1 MPEKILIVDDD
12 LETLRLVGLM
22 LQRQGYDIVAANN
35 GSQALN
41 QVSKEKP
48 DLIILDVMMPDIDG
62 YQVTRQL
69 RSSPETQYIPIL
81 MFTAKNQVD
90 DKVTGYEAGVDDFV
104 SKPIHP
110 AELGAHVKALIARN
124 KSRASTTNK
133 GYLLGVIS
141 PKGGLGVSSVV
152 LNLCISLYDRY
163 KIESV
168 AMELYSGRGSW
179 AVELGQEKQ
188 AGLQNLLAM
197 PAAEIKVDS
206 IEKQLYYSSY
216 GVRLLMASNQI
227 NDLKFLKAEQQLE
240 TILQHLPSL
249 SKFTVLDFGSGYLS
263 NLPKLLTYC
272 NELVIITEPFPD
284 SVERVAHMLKDFSQ
298 YGFGKSKPVNV
309 ISVNR
314 VRADMQI
321 SITQM
326 QEVFGQSVM
335 EVIPPAPEI
344 SYQAA
349 VRNIPMIKIQPDSL
363 MAHQI
368 SRVADVISKHI
379 AA

>member
-1 MPEKILIVDDD
+1 MSEKILIVDDD

-41 QVSKEKP
+41 QVTKEKP

-62 YQVTRQL
+62 YEVTKQL
-69 RSSPETQYIPIL
+69 RNNPETQYIPIL

-90 DKVTGYEAGVDDFV
+90 DKVAGYEAGVDDFV

-124 KSRASTTNK
+124 KSRATTSNK
-133 GYLLGVIS
+133 GHIIGIIG
-141 PKGGLGVSSVV
+141 PRGGLGVSTIV

-168 AMELYSGRGSW
+168 AMELHSGRGSW
-179 AVELGQEKQ
+179 AAELGQEKQ

-197 PAAEIKVDS
+197 PSTEINAEN
-206 IEKQLYYSSY
+206 IENQLYYSTF

-227 NDLKFLKAEQQLE
+227 YDLKYLKAEQQME
-240 TILQHLPSL
+240 AILQHLPSL
-249 SKFTVLDFGSGYLS
+249 AKLSVVDFGSGYLP

-272 NELVIITEPFPD
+272 NELIIVTEPYPF
-284 SVERVAHMLKDFSQ
+284 SVDMVAKMMKDYAQ
-298 YGFGKSKPVNV
+298 YGFGKSKPIN
-309 ISVNR
+309 ILSVNR
-314 VRADMQI
+314 IRADMQI
-321 SITQM
+321 SVTQM
-326 QEVFGQSVM
+326 QDIFGQSVV

-344 SYQAA
+344 AYQSA
-349 VRNIPMIKIQPDSL
+349 VRNTPMIKVQPESL
-363 MAHQI
+363 VAHQI

>member
-1 MPEKILIVDDD
+1 MSEKILIVDDD

-69 RSSPETQYIPIL
+69 RSNPVTQYIPIL

-90 DKVTGYEAGVDDFV
+90 DKVAGYEAGVDDFV

-124 KSRASTTNK
+124 KSRATPTAK
-133 GYLLGVIS
+133 GYVLGVIS
-141 PKGGLGVSSVV
+141 PRGGLGVSTVV

-163 KIESV
+163 KIESI
-168 AMELYSGRGSW
+168 AMEVHSGKGTW
-179 AVELGQEKQ
+179 AYELNQEKQ

-197 PAAEIKVDS
+197 PAGEIKPSS
-206 IEKQLYYSSY
+206 IEKQLYYTSY
-216 GVRLLMASNQI
+216 GVRLLMASNLHT
-227 NDLKFLKAEQQLE
+227 DLKYMKSEQQME
-240 TILQHLPSL
+240 TILQNLPSL
-249 SKFTVLDFGSGYLS
+249 AKFSVLDLGSGYLP
-263 NLPKLLTYC
+263 NLLKALTFC
-272 NELVIITEPFPD
+272 NEILIVTEPYPA
-284 SVERVAHMLKDFSQ
+284 SVGQVVQLLKEFAQ
-298 YGFGKSKPVNV
+298 LGFGKSKPIN
-309 ISVNR
+309 ILSVNR

-321 SITQM
+321 SVAQM
-326 QEVFGQSVM
+326 QESFGQSVM

-344 SYQAA
+344 AYQSA
-349 VRNIPMIKIQPDSL
+349 VRNIPIIKIQPDSL
-363 MAHQI
+363 IAHQI
-368 SRVADVISKHI
+368 SRVADVIVKHI
-379 AA
+379 AV

>member
-1 MPEKILIVDDD
+1 MSEKILIVDDD

-41 QVSKEKP
+41 QVNKEKP

-90 DKVTGYEAGVDDFV
+90 DKVAGYEAGVDDFV

-133 GYLLGVIS
+133 GYILGIIS
-141 PKGGLGVSSVV
+141 PKGGLGVSTVV

-168 AMELYSGRGSW
+168 AVELQSGKGSW
-179 AVELGQEKQ
+179 AHELGQEKQ

-197 PAAEIKVDS
+197 PPGEIKVDS
-206 IEKQLYYSSY
+206 IEKQLYYSAY
-216 GVRLLMASNQI
+216 GVRLLMASNQT
-227 NDLKFLKAEQQLE
+227 NDLKYIKAEQQIE
-240 TILQHLPSL
+240 AILQQLPSL
-249 SKFTVLDFGSGYLS
+249 SKFTVVDLGAGYLP
-263 NLPKLLTYC
+263 NLAKVLTYC
-272 NELVIITEPFPD
+272 NELIIVTEPYPS
-284 SVERVAHMLKDFSQ
+284 SVDRVAHMLKDYAQ
-298 YGFGKSKPVNV
+298 YGFGKSKPVDV
-309 ISVNR
+309 LSVNR

-344 SYQAA
+344 AYQSA
-349 VRNIPMIKIQPDSL
+349 VRNIPMIKIQPESL
-363 MAHQI
+363 VAHQI

-379 AA
+379 SA

>member
-1 MPEKILIVDDD
+1 MSEKILIVDDD

-62 YQVTRQL
+62 YQVTKQI
-69 RSSPETQYIPIL
+69 RSNPETQYIPIL
-81 MFTAKNQVD
+81 MFTAKTQVD
-90 DKVTGYEAGVDDFV
+90 DKVAGYEAGVDDFV

-124 KSRASTTNK
+124 KSRASTSSK
-133 GYLLGVIS
+133 GYIMGVIA

-168 AMELYSGRGSW
+168 AVEMHSGRGCW
-179 AVELGQEKQ
+179 AAELGQEKQ
-188 AGLQNLLAM
+188 AGLQNILAI
-197 PAAEIKVDS
+197 PPSEIKEES
-206 IEKQLYYSSY
+206 IEKQLYYSTY

-227 NDLKFLKAEQQLE
+227 ADLKYLKAEQQLE

-249 SKFTVLDFGSGYLS
+249 AKFSVIDFGAGYLP
-263 NLPKLLTYC
+263 NLAKLLTYC
-272 NELVIITEPFPD
+272 NELLIITEPYPA
-284 SVERVAHMLKDFSQ
+284 SVEMVTRMMKEYAQ
-298 YGFGKSKPVNV
+298 YGFGKSKPIN
-309 ISVNR
+309 ILSVNR

-321 SITQM
+321 SVTQM
-326 QEVFGQSVM
+326 QEVFGQSVL

-344 SYQAA
+344 AYQSA
-349 VRNIPMIKIQPDSL
+349 VRNTPMIKVQPESL
-363 MAHQI
+363 VAHQI
-368 SRVADVISKHI
+368 SRVADVIAKHI